1 MPRAVW
7 LLVIGMAVN
16 VTGASFLWPLNS
28 IYIHEH
34 LDKSLTVAGIVLM
47 LNSGASVIGNL
58 VGGKAFDRIGG
69 YHSIL
74 SGIIITLIA
83 LIGLSIW
90 NGWPAYIIF
99 LTIIGFGTGI
109 VFPSMYAM
117 AGSVWKEGG
126 RRAFNAIYVASN
138 LGVAVGSA
146 LGGMVAA
153 ISFQWI
159 FIANASLYVVFLL
172 IAIFGYKGMSSTEPI
187 IDVKG
192 QPAAT
197 IRKINPNLTAL
208 LILSIGY
215 MLCWIG
221 YSQWQATVAPYTQ
234 EMGIS
239 LRQYSY
245 LWTINGALIVLGQPF
260 LNRLVIVFA
269 KTVKSQI
276 VIGTI
281 IFALAF
287 LVASLAKSFSG
298 FAVGMVIMT
307 IGEML
312 VWPAVPTIAD
322 KLAPPGKEGFFQ
334 GIANSAATGGRMLG
348 PIIGGMLVD
357 FYDMQ
362 TLFVVMMGLF
372 LLSLISTFVFDR
384 KISHNTEISMK
395 AS

>member
-58 VGGKAFDRIGG
+58 LGGRLFDRLGG
-69 YHSIL
+69 YRSIL
-74 SGIIITLIA
+74 SGIVLTLIA
-83 LIGLSIW
+83 LIGLTFW
-90 NGWPAYIIF
+90 NTWPHYVIF
-99 LTIIGFGTGI
+99 LTIIGFGTGMI
-109 VFPSMYAM
+109 FPSMYAM

-146 LGGMVAA
+146 FGGMVAA

-159 FIANASLYVVFLL
+159 FIANAVLYVVFLV
-172 IAIFGYKGMSSTEPI
+172 IAVFGYKGMDRPQAVSE
-187 IDVKG
+187 VKE
-192 QPAAT
+192 ART
-197 IRKINPNLTAL
+197 TSIRNVNPKLTAL
-208 LILSIGY
+208 LILCFGY
-215 MLCWIG
+215 LLCWIG

-245 LWTINGALIVLGQPF
+245 LWTINGALIVLGQPL

-287 LVASLAKSFSG
+287 WIASEASNFSG
-298 FAVGMVIMT
+298 FAIAMVIMT

-322 KLAPPGKEGFFQ
+322 KLAPPGREGFFQ

-357 FYDMQ
+357 FYDMH
-362 TLFVVMMGLF
+362 TLFIVMMGLF

-384 KISHNTEISMK
+384 KIIKNTEISVK